1 MSQEAELNWR
11 QREILAQL
19 AKTEHLETDDL
30 ATQFSV
36 TTQTIRRDINQL
48 CALGLA
54 RRHHGGIN
62 MPSAHVNSDYQ
73 RRLQRHSG
81 VKTAIARA
89 VAEHI
94 PEGATVMLGI
104 GTTVSAIAEQL
115 LTRRDLRVITNN
127 VQIAHI
133 LGANPD
139 LDIWLAGGKLRAND
153 QDMVGHSVLQFLS
166 RFQPDIAII
175 GCAAVNEEGWVC
187 EFSPDEADVSD
198 TMLSAASARWLV
210 ADGSKWQ
217 RSAPVK
223 VTTLSQ
229 FDYVFTNDVLSNYST
244 LPADIA
250 FIPCDSRDLGST
262 QAPTAN

>member
-1 MSQEAELNWR
+1 MTNDLGLNWR
-11 QREILAQL
+11 QRDILSQL
-19 AKTEHLETDDL
+19 ADVEHLETDHL
-30 ATQFSV
+30 AAHFSV

-62 MPSAHVNSDYQ
+62 MPSAQANSDYQ
-73 RRLQRHSG
+73 RRLERHRG
-81 VKTAIARA
+81 IKTAIAQA
-89 VAEHI
+89 VAERI
-94 PEGATVMLGI
+94 PDGATVILGI

-133 LGANPD
+133 LGANSD
-139 LDIWLAGGKLRAND
+139 LEIWLAGGKLRAND
-153 QDMVGHSVLQFLS
+153 QDMVGHSVIQFLS
-166 RFQPDIAII
+166 RFQADIAII
-175 GCAAVNEEGWVC
+175 GCAAVSEEGWAC

-198 TMLSAASARWLV
+198 TMLEAATARWLV

-223 VTTLSQ
+223 VKTLKQ
-229 FDYVFTNDVLSNYST
+229 FDYVFTDHTELAS
-244 LPADIA
+244 DIA
-250 FIPCDSRDLGST
+250 FVPC
-262 QAPTAN
+262 AF